1 MVAEPLI
8 DLAARGTPERTWTRW
23 RNRRPELSLTGWR
36 HLIVVA
42 PHPDDEV
49 LGVGGLIA
57 LARSHDLPVTVVTVT
72 DGEASHPG
80 SPTCSPTELAE
91 LRVAES
97 RRAARELGVEAPIRL
112 GIGDGRV
119 AADEAA
125 VTEALSGILAD
136 CGHAGAWCA
145 TTWRR
150 DGHPDHEAVGRA
162 AAAACAGTAT
172 RLLEFPVWMWHWATP
187 EHPVVPAS
195 RARTLTLPATAVDA
209 KLRALSQFHS
219 QILPMSADPADQPI
233 LPPYVL
239 DRFTGNTET
248 FFV

>member
-23 RNRRPELSLTGWR
+23 RNRRPELSHTGWR

-49 LGVGGLIA
+49 LAVGGLVA
-57 LARSHDLPVTVVTVT
+57 LARSQGLPVTVVTVT

-80 SPTCSPTELAE
+80 SPACSPTELAE

-97 RRAARELGVEAPIRL
+97 RRAALELNVDPPIRL
-112 GIGDGRV
+112 GIRDGRV
-119 AADEAA
+119 AAAEAT
-125 VTEALSGILAD
+125 VTEALSDILAE
-136 CGHAGAWCA
+136 CGHTGAWCA

-162 AAAACAGTAT
+162 AAAAVAGTAT

-209 KLRALSQFHS
+209 KLRAISQFHS

-233 LPPYVL
+233 LPSYVL

>member
-1 MVAEPLI
+1 MGAEPLI
-8 DLAARGTPERTWTRW
+8 DLAALGTPERTWARW
-23 RNRRPELSLTGWR
+23 RHRRPELSLTGWR

-57 LARSHDLPVTVVTVT
+57 LARSRGLPVTVVTVT

-80 SPTCSPTELAE
+80 SPTCSPAE
-91 LRVAES
+91 LGDLRVQES
-97 RRAARELGVEAPIRL
+97 RRAAKELNVDAPIRL
-112 GIGDGRV
+112 RIGDGRV
-119 AADEAA
+119 AAHEAA
-125 VTEALSGILAD
+125 VTDALSDILTR
-136 CGHAGAWCA
+136 CGHTGAWCA

-162 AAAACAGTAT
+162 TAAACAGTAT
-172 RLLEFPVWMWHWATP
+172 RLLEFPVRMWHWATP

-195 RARTLTLPATAVDA
+195 RARTLTLPGSAVDA
-209 KLRALSQFHS
+209 KVRALAQFRS
-219 QILPMSADPADQPI
+219 QILPMSDDPADQPI
-233 LPPYVL
+233 LSPTVL

>member
-36 HLIVVA
+36 RLIVVA

-49 LGVGGLIA
+49 LSVGGLIA
-57 LARSHDLPVTVVTVT
+57 LARAHGLPVTVVTVT

-80 SPTCSPTELAE
+80 SPTCSPAELAT

-97 RRAARELGVEAPIRL
+97 RRAAAELGVEPPIRL
-112 GIGDGRV
+112 GIGDGKV

-125 VTEALSGILAD
+125 VTEALSRILTE

-187 EHPVVPAS
+187 EHPVVPGS
-195 RARTLTLPATAVDA
+195 RARTLTLPGPAIDA
-209 KLRALSQFHS
+209 KLRAIAQFQS
-219 QILPMSADPADQPI
+219 QILPMSEDPADQPI
-233 LPPYVL
+233 LPPHVL

-248 FFV
+248 YFV

>member
-8 DLAARGTPERTWTRW
+8 DLAARGTPERAWARW
-23 RNRRPELSLTGWR
+23 RLRRPELSLTGWR

-57 LARSHDLPVTVVTVT
+57 LARSRDLPVTVVTVT

-80 SPTCSPTELAE
+80 SPTCSPSELAD

-97 RRAARELGVEAPIRL
+97 RRAAAELGAEPPIRL
-112 GIGDGRV
+112 GIGDGRI

-125 VTEALSGILAD
+125 VTGALSEVLAE

-195 RARTLTLPATAVDA
+195 RARTLTLPGTAVDA
-209 KLRALSQFHS
+209 KLRAISQFRS

-233 LPPYVL
+233 LPPHVL

>member
-1 MVAEPLI
+1 MVAEPLT
-8 DLAARGTPERTWTRW
+8 DLVARGTPERIWTRW
-23 RNRRPELSLTGWR
+23 RHRRPELSLTGWR

-57 LARSHDLPVTVVTVT
+57 LARSRDLPVTVVTVT

-80 SPTCSPTELAE
+80 SPTCSPTQLADV
-91 LRVAES
+91 RVAES
-97 RRAARELGVEAPIRL
+97 RRAAQELGAEAPIRL
-112 GIGDGRV
+112 GFRDGRV
-119 AADEAA
+119 ATDEAA
-125 VTEALSGILAD
+125 VTAALCDILTE
-136 CGHAGAWCA
+136 CGHTGAWCA

-195 RARTLTLPATAVDA
+195 RARTLTLPGAAVDA
-209 KLRALSQFHS
+209 KLRAIAQFRS
-219 QILPMSADPADQPI
+219 QILPMSEDPADQPI
-233 LPPYVL
+233 LPPEAL
-239 DRFTGNTET
+239 DRFTGASET